1 MRIVYHLGV
10 HCTDEEKL
18 LRCLLKNRGTLAEQ
32 GIVVPGPA
40 RYRTLLRDTLA
51 TLKGETASEATQAL
65 VLEQIMEED
74 PRRAASCCPTTI
86 SSPSRK
92 GRCGAASTPADAERM
107 RALTRIFPEIEAE
120 FHLAIRNPAT
130 FLPALLRKFPTG
142 AMTRSRQG

>member
-32 GIVVPGPA
+32 GVVVPGPA

-65 VLEQIMEED
+65 VLEQIMEE
-74 PRRAASCCPTTI
+74 S
-86 SSPSRK
+86 
-92 GRCGAASTPADAERM
+92 
-107 RALTRIFPEIEAE
+107 
-120 FHLAIRNPAT
+120 
-130 FLPALLRKFPTG
+130 
-142 AMTRSRQG
+142 